1 MISSDYFDYSA
12 ATPLEPRVLAV
23 MVPYFSD
30 KFYNPSAGYLA
41 AQSVKKDLDATRQL
55 IAKHFGCKST
65 ELIFTAGGTEAN
77 NLAIRGILEQY
88 LNGNIVTSAIE
99 HDSVLKPSSKFKY
112 KRVKVNSQGYVDE
125 VDLRR
130 KIDDDTVIVS
140 VMYVNN
146 EVGTIQPIKQIAK
159 LVEEIRRDRKSN
171 KNLTPLYFHTDA
183 SQAGN
188 FLSLNVNSLGVDM
201 MTVNGGKIY
210 GPKQSA
216 VLYLKT
222 GVKLDP
228 IILGGGQERGYRS
241 GTENVA
247 NYVGLSVAIDLAQT
261 EHKQNTKRMEE
272 IREIALKLITENIP
286 KSTINGG
293 RNKIPSMIHLTIPEI
308 DNETVMMRLDEF
320 GFQVA
325 VGSACKA
332 SNDEPSHVLMAMG
345 FSRQEAQSTLRIS
358 MGKYTTKESVSHL
371 INCLQKA
378 CQA

>member
-1 MISSDYFDYSA
+1 MISPDYFDYSA
-12 ATPLEPRVLAV
+12 ATPLEPRVLAA
-23 MVPYFSD
+23 MVPYFGN

-41 AQSVKKDLDATRQL
+41 AQSVKKDLDAARQL

-88 LNGNIVTSAIE
+88 PNGNIVTSAIE
-99 HDSVLKPSSKFKY
+99 HDSVLKPSSRFKHE
-112 KRVKVNSQGYVDE
+112 RVKVNSQGYVDV
-125 VDLRR
+125 VDLRK
-130 KIDDDTVIVS
+130 KIDDDTALVS

-146 EVGTIQPIKQIAK
+146 EVGTIQPIKQTAK
-159 LVEEIRRDRKSN
+159 IIEEIRRDRKLS

-188 FLSLNVNSLGVDM
+188 FLSLNVNNLGVDM

-222 GVKLDP
+222 GIKFYP
-228 IILGGGQERGYRS
+228 IILGGGQERGFRS

-261 EHKQNTKRMEE
+261 EYKQSAKRMEE
-272 IREIALKLITENIP
+272 IRKIALKLITENIP
-286 KSTINGG
+286 KSKINGG
-293 RNKIPSMIHLTIPEI
+293 HSKIPSMIHLIVPGI
-308 DNETVMMRLDEF
+308 DNETVMMKLDEF

-358 MGKYTTKESVSHL
+358 MGKYTTRESVIHM

-378 CQA
+378 CQV

>member
-1 MISSDYFDYSA
+1 MISSGYFDYSA

-23 MVPYFSD
+23 MVPYFGD

-41 AQSVKKDLDATRQL
+41 AQSVKQDLDAARQL

-88 LNGNIVTSAIE
+88 PNGNIVTSAIE
-99 HDSVLKPSSKFKY
+99 HDSVIKASSKFKY

-130 KIDDDTVIVS
+130 KIDDDTVLVS

-159 LVEEIRRDRKSN
+159 LVEEIRRDRKSS

-293 RNKIPSMIHLTIPEI
+293 RNKIPSTIHLTIPKI

-332 SNDEPSHVLMAMG
+332 SDDEPSHVLMAMG

-371 INCLQKA
+371 IDCLQKA
-378 CQA
+378 CQV